1 MAYDDLVRVPW
12 ARPATETERGRP
24 SGAIAALMLGSSLL
38 LGMSNQV
45 LAADRAGNFSIRGLG
60 AQPCGQVEA
69 AREAGDDIYPVFRGW
84 VNGYVT
90 NVNATRDGIYDA
102 SGGLGID
109 TLMTLI
115 GNVCRNQGDQS
126 LIQSLQDVLTIL
138 KPAALSARPEPV
150 ELTTGD
156 RTMSLPRETL
166 EFVQSEL
173 AELGFYTSVVDGL
186 YGPGTRRAIEGFQRD
201 RGLEVTGLP
210 NDGLIVRLAFSAG
223 RSG

>member
-1 MAYDDLVRVPW
+1 
-12 ARPATETERGRP
+12 
-24 SGAIAALMLGSSLL
+24 
-38 LGMSNQV
+38 
-45 LAADRAGNFSIRGLG
+45 
-60 AQPCGQVEA
+60 
-69 AREAGDDIYPVFRGW
+69 
-84 VNGYVT
+84 
-90 NVNATRDGIYDA
+90 
-102 SGGLGID
+102 
-109 TLMTLI
+109 MTLI

>member
-1 MAYDDLVRVPW
+1 MAYDDRVPVRRW
-12 ARPATETERGRP
+12 RPVGEKRRVGV
-24 SGAIAALMLGSSLL
+24 IAAYILGVSLL
-38 LGMSNQV
+38 LCVSTQAS
-45 LAADRAGNFSIRGLG
+45 AADRAGNFSIRGLG
-60 AQPCGQVEA
+60 SQPCGQVEA
-69 AREAGDDIYPVFRGW
+69 SRGSGDDMYPVLRGW

-90 NVNATRDGIYDA
+90 NVNATRDGVYDA

-138 KPAALSARPEPV
+138 QPAALSARPEPV
-150 ELTTGD
+150 EITAGG
-156 RTMSLPRETL
+156 RTFSLPRETL
-166 EFVQSEL
+166 EFVQREL

-186 YGPGTRRAIEGFQRD
+186 YGPGTRRAIEDFQRD
-201 RGLEVTGLP
+201 RGLAVTGLP
-210 NDGLIVRLAFSAG
+210 NDELIVRLAFSAS